1 LSGKCS
7 GEQLRIFHR
16 EQFIELIFSVK
27 LLYKFNDMKSVKFF
41 LVALC
46 ALAFGEVFGQN
57 TISADVVDVTINGQ
71 TTREELALLNKE
83 MRAQGLVFNYK
94 PQFDNDRRLLSLQYK
109 VTTTDN
115 TIIGTGGHETLQTAG
130 AKVRFQ
136 IAVPTKAFT
145 ETKE

>member
-1 LSGKCS
+1 
-7 GEQLRIFHR
+7 
-16 EQFIELIFSVK
+16 
-27 LLYKFNDMKSVKFF
+27 MKSVKFF

-46 ALAFGEVFGQN
+46 TMAFGEIFGQK
-57 TISADVVDVTINGQ
+57 TISAEAIDVTINGQ
-71 TTREELALLNKE
+71 TTREELALINKE

-94 PQFDNDRRLLSLQYK
+94 PQFDNDRKLLSLQYK
-109 VTTTDN
+109 ITTTDN